1 MGLKI
6 VLNESSKVGV
16 EGEKMRLSSKWL
28 RSPSI
33 ASLKMQS
40 SSLSRRPSK
49 GLDLRCCNTLKFV
62 LFQIGENDLILYF
75 CVHEI

>member
-6 VLNESSKVGV
+6 GLNESSKVGV

-33 ASLKMQS
+33 ASLKMPS
-40 SSLSRRPSK
+40 LTLSRCPSK
-49 GLDLRCCNTLKFV
+49 GLDLRCFLRDPFLGRFRLYALKG
-62 LFQIGENDLILYF
+62 LL
-75 CVHEI
+75 